1 MDEAHTRYDRGL
13 ALFNDHNYEAARVE
27 FARANQLAPSNRI
40 LYNIGVCDAQLN
52 DYVAAITN
60 LEKYLRQGGI
70 DVPSDRR
77 TEVERLL
84 AEIRPRT
91 GKIVVTSNVAGA
103 TVSIDDVNLCEE
115 HGVCTT
121 PMATPLVV
129 NPGRR
134 RVTVSKAG
142 WLTRTQSLV
151 VAGSET
157 KKMDIILQ
165 PTVVTKNVNVLPY
178 AMWGATVLLAAGAGV
193 TGYLALKASSDEKS
207 NDGQFGVSD
216 SELDSTRSRMR
227 TFGVTSDIL
236 TGCAVVAG
244 GVALYLTI
252 KPNKESG
259 GAVQAGMGPGSLLLR
274 GTF

>member
-1 MDEAHTRYDRGL
+1 MIEARTRYERGL

-52 DYVAAITN
+52 DYVAAIAN
-60 LEKYLRQGGI
+60 LEKYLRQGGL
-70 DVPSDRR
+70 DVPDERR
-77 TEVERLL
+77 SEVEKLL
-84 AEIRPRT
+84 AQIRPRT
-91 GKIVVTSNVAGA
+91 GKIIVTSNVQGA

-115 HGVCTT
+115 RGVCTT
-121 PMATPLVV
+121 PMATPMVV

-142 WLTRTQSLV
+142 WITRTQSLV

-178 AMWGATVLLAAGAGV
+178 AMWGTTVLLAAGAGV
-193 TGYLALKASSDEKS
+193 TGALALKASSDEKA
-207 NDGQFGVSD
+207 NDNQLGVSN

-227 TFGVTSDIL
+227 TLGVTADIL
-236 TGCAVVAG
+236 TGCAVAAG
-244 GVALYLTI
+244 GFALYLTI

-259 GAVQAGMGPGSLLLR
+259 GAVQTGVGPGALLLR
-274 GTF
+274 ASF